1 MVKSRRAVAANKL
14 LETIEAERTRRI
26 HEKKLREI
34 KTRKRGAQ
42 IDNAPPR
49 AMRMV
54 HVSQNLKK
62 RKMQE
67 DRREHIESRNKRTI
81 ENLMKIMDR
90 RNPYEIQLGQRAR
103 SMNINARRKKLMKIN
118 EENKYIL
125 ERLKRVE
132 PVLSARRLDDEFSV
146 MKKQMKRLR
155 QHVPTIDVYVKK
167 SDKANSPRPGEAV
180 AVAPQKPKGKKKV
193 RGRGRPKLGGR
204 QIHESVLGTGKPPP
218 EAQKASPTT
227 PKGEGSVSKNLL
239 ADLKKRVDVSQMN
252 TLRAVFKTVG
262 KSAAHVSKKKLL
274 RAIMMSPA
282 VQGELHNNSDLHHL
296 LKPNR
301 YKAALEGLETDKD
314 GHITLTELVAFTDM
328 LHDKTWEQ
336 TLVLKE
342 VFQVILTHTN
352 TPFEDDEH
360 LEVSKKAFI
369 KAVMR
374 DTDVQNLLHID
385 PVLTVLLK
393 PRKYMAA
400 LMHIHPHKEGAISL
414 SELQHFANELH
425 HEGEEGVET
434 LANLSGAPIQQLH
447 KVECRSCV
455 RLRSST
461 GLVLHLG
468 CVAYVDPFEA
478 DDEGDDQSLA
488 IHIEGY
494 ELETGKHLNGHGR
507 VDRERFKADGDALV
521 ANMLRKMKL
530 EPTGKTKGD
539 QMQLPFRLVV

>member
-90 RNPYEIQLGQRAR
+90 RNPYEIQLG
-103 SMNINARRKKLMKIN
+103 
-118 EENKYIL
+118 Y
-125 ERLKRVE
+125 
-132 PVLSARRLDDEFSV
+132 
-146 MKKQMKRLR
+146 
-155 QHVPTIDVYVKK
+155 VPTIDVYVKK

-282 VQGELHNNSDLHHL
+282 VKGSC
-296 LKPNR
+296 
-301 YKAALEGLETDKD
+301 T
-314 GHITLTELVAFTDM
+314 T
-328 LHDKTWEQ
+328 
-336 TLVLKE
+336 
-342 VFQVILTHTN
+342 
-352 TPFEDDEH
+352 TP
-360 LEVSKKAFI
+360 
-369 KAVMR
+369 
-374 DTDVQNLLHID
+374 TC
-385 PVLTVLLK
+385 T
-393 PRKYMAA
+393 
-400 LMHIHPHKEGAISL
+400 
-414 SELQHFANELH
+414 
-425 HEGEEGVET
+425 T
-434 LANLSGAPIQQLH
+434 
-447 KVECRSCV
+447 C
-455 RLRSST
+455 SSRT
-461 GLVLHLG
+461 GTRPPWRG
-468 CVAYVDPFEA
+468 WKRTRTAT
-478 DDEGDDQSLA
+478 S
-488 IHIEGY
+488 
-494 ELETGKHLNGHGR
+494 R
-507 VDRERFKADGDALV
+507 
-521 ANMLRKMKL
+521 
-530 EPTGKTKGD
+530 
-539 QMQLPFRLVV
+539 